1 MTAARTAI
9 GILLFDGVEEL
20 DAVGPWEVFRVA
32 EAARPDAL
40 HCFTVAE
47 TAAAVTCANGMR
59 ILADHDLASAP
70 AIDVIVVPGGEGTH
84 RVIANPALL
93 DWIRETAASCRWV
106 TSVCTGAR
114 VLLAA
119 GPARGK
125 RVTTYHSAISELR
138 ATGEAAEVVDG
149 ERWVQDGNLVSAAGV
164 SAGIDMALWLL
175 GQIFDPAFAR
185 EIQHVIEYD
194 PAPPYGEVA

>member
-1 MTAARTAI
+1 MDY
-9 GILLFDGVEEL
+9 GDK
-20 DAVGPWEVFRVA
+20 P
-32 EAARPDAL
+32 
-40 HCFTVAE
+40 
-47 TAAAVTCANGMR
+47 AAAKRSLLTPPR
-59 ILADHDLASAP
+59 WSLFAP
-70 AIDVIVVPGGEGTH
+70 PLTVIVVPGGEGTH
-84 RVIANPALL
+84 GVIANPTLL

-164 SAGIDMALWLL
+164 SAGIVMALWLL

-185 EIQHVIEYD
+185 EIQRVIEYD

>member
-1 MTAARTAI
+1 MTATRTVI

-20 DAVGPWEVFRVA
+20 DAVGPWEVLRTA

-40 HCFTVAE
+40 HCFTMAE
-47 TAAAVTCANGMR
+47 TAAAVRCANGMR
-59 ILADHDLASAP
+59 ILPDYDLARAP

-84 RVIANPALL
+84 GVIANPALL
-93 DWIRETAASCRWV
+93 DWISETAAACRWV

-119 GPARGK
+119 GPAKGK
-125 RVTTYHSAISELR
+125 RITTYHSAIAELR

-149 ERWVQDGNLVSAAGV
+149 ERWVRDGNLVSAAGV
-164 SAGIDMALWLL
+164 SAGIDMALWLV
-175 GQIFDPAFAR
+175 GQLFDAGFAR
-185 EIQHVIEYD
+185 EIQQAIEYD
-194 PAPPYGEVA
+194 PAPPYGESG

>member
-1 MTAARTAI
+1 MTAERTTI

-20 DAVGPWEVFRVA
+20 DAVGPWEVFRGA
-32 EAARPDAL
+32 EETRPEAL

-59 ILADHDLASAP
+59 ILPDHDLASAP
-70 AIDVIVVPGGEGTH
+70 AIDVVLVPGGRGTH
-84 RVIANPALL
+84 DVIANPKLL
-93 DWIRETAASCRWV
+93 AWVGDTAAACQWV
-106 TSVCTGAR
+106 TSVCTGVR

-125 RVTTYHSAISELR
+125 RVTTYHSAIPELR
-138 ATGEAAEVVDG
+138 AKGEAAEIVEG

-175 GQIFDPAFAR
+175 GQLFDPAFAR
-185 EIQHVIEYD
+185 AIQHKIEYD